1 MEKKEM
7 REMLET
13 DTRKFSFRS
22 TAETLVERM
31 EEKFGTHLDWMR
43 RNRG

>member
-7 REMLET
+7 QEKLET
-13 DTRKFSFRS
+13 DTRKFLAQSR
-22 TAETLVERM
+22 AETLVERL
-31 EEKFGTHLDWMR
+31 EQKFGTYLDWMR